1 MVFKTD
7 KNFGT
12 KVAYTLLSG
21 RRNFRANF
29 ALVAQNRFYG
39 LKRKLGGHA
48 IGVLKEKM
56 KFINSAKVLET
67 LDFIIRGI
75 PYFYGKI

>member
-39 LKRKLGGHA
+39 LKRKLG
-48 IGVLKEKM
+48 
-56 KFINSAKVLET
+56 
-67 LDFIIRGI
+67 
-75 PYFYGKI
+75 